1 MTATQRNCNHNTTSL
16 EKELGVEKDRFMYIT
31 GQLSVQVLFLGK
43 TARRLE
49 RRDWTDSPVE
59 KEFGGG
65 KGDIT
70 GLVSVQSLSLAYW
83 IGLPIERAGRH
94 EGRHHW
100 ISVSTVA
107 VTQRLERLTVGE
119 RACKR

>member
-49 RRDWTDSPVE
+49 RRDWTDSPVG
-59 KEFGGG
+59 KKLGGK

-70 GLVSVQSLSLAYW
+70 GSVSVQLLSRRDWNDLPLEKELARDKSMMNHIMDVRTSEMY
-83 IGLPIERAGRH
+83 
-94 EGRHHW
+94 
-100 ISVSTVA
+100 
-107 VTQRLERLTVGE
+107 
-119 RACKR
+119 